1 MTTSNETYTASQG
14 LIDRAKALSARTNQG
29 SLDWRFEVTAS
40 LLLDDL
46 ADAKPL
52 VAPAPDSA
60 LRDAAYEVLLGDQNC
75 TTDEFA
81 ELLGDLQA
89 ALDTAPESEPIRDD
103 ERLQRAHKQ
112 HEINMAVSQKVNDD
126 LKKQLAE
133 AITRAEKAE
142 AADGNAGLR
151 KLRDLYARE
160 VHGNGDYYAG
170 CRAQRESFVGDIDR
184 ILKAAPQPERDDGPL
199 IAFSVDDCGHRYDD
213 ALADAVS
220 ELCRR
225 EIARGQR

>member
-1 MTTSNETYTASQG
+1 MSNETYTASQG
-14 LIDRAKALSARTNQG
+14 LIDWATVLFARTDQG
-29 SLDWRFEVTAS
+29 SLSWRVETS
-40 LLLDDL
+40 MLLCAL
-46 ADAKPL
+46 AA
-52 VAPAPDSA
+52 
-60 LRDAAYEVLLGDQNC
+60 
-75 TTDEFA
+75 
-81 ELLGDLQA
+81 
-89 ALDTAPESEPIRDD
+89 APESESMSAACEVHNYAATI
-103 ERLQRAHKQ
+103 
-112 HEINMAVSQKVNDD
+112 IGSQKDEITD

-170 CRAQRESFVGDIDR
+170 CQAQRESFV
-184 ILKAAPQPERDDGPL
+184 DDGPL

>member
-1 MTTSNETYTASQG
+1 MTNETYTASQG
-14 LIDRAKALSARTNQG
+14 LIDWATVLFARTDQG
-29 SLDWRFEVTAS
+29 SLSWRVETS
-40 LLLDDL
+40 MLLCAL
-46 ADAKPL
+46 AA
-52 VAPAPDSA
+52 
-60 LRDAAYEVLLGDQNC
+60 
-75 TTDEFA
+75 
-81 ELLGDLQA
+81 
-89 ALDTAPESEPIRDD
+89 APESESMSAACEVHNYAATI
-103 ERLQRAHKQ
+103 
-112 HEINMAVSQKVNDD
+112 IGSQKDEIAD
-126 LKKQLAE
+126 LKKQMAE

-170 CRAQRESFVGDIDR
+170 CQAQRESFVGDIDR

>member
-1 MTTSNETYTASQG
+1 M
-14 LIDRAKALSARTNQG
+14 SAAC
-29 SLDWRFEVTAS
+29 EVHNY
-40 LLLDDL
+40 
-46 ADAKPL
+46 
-52 VAPAPDSA
+52 
-60 LRDAAYEVLLGDQNC
+60 AATIIG
-75 TTDEFA
+75 
-81 ELLGDLQA
+81 
-89 ALDTAPESEPIRDD
+89 
-103 ERLQRAHKQ
+103 
-112 HEINMAVSQKVNDD
+112 SQKDEITD

-133 AITRAEKAE
+133 AITRAEKAEAALIAADHEISACRLDERKQAEALSSAGAMEFDTQAAGIATLAARLEKAE

-170 CRAQRESFVGDIDR
+170 CQAQRESFVGDIDR
-184 ILKAAPQPERDDGPL
+184 ILKAEPQPERDDGPL